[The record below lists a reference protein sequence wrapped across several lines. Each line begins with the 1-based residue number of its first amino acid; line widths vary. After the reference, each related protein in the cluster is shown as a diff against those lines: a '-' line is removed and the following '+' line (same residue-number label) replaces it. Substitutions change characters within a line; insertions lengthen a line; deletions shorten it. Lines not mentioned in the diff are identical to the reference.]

1 MRKFAV
7 KFLIY
12 LYVISGKLL
21 SYAVKDEVNKR
32 RLRITLTSF
41 FCRIG
46 LKPLGLMP
54 SFSGAEELK
63 DAGGCLVVC
72 NHMSYLDII
81 VMASLRPF
89 VFVSSVDM
97 RETPFVGM
105 IAELGGTFFVERRN
119 ASRLRD
125 EIKEIAALM
134 EKGFAV
140 VLFPE
145 GTSTDGS
152 QVLPFRAPFIESARK
167 AGVPVYP
174 CCLKYES
181 INGEPFSDLNRDL
194 VCWYGDMEFEP
205 HFESLFRMESVK
217 ASLRVMASAD
227 ASHADRKELGDYLFS
242 EVCSAYYAS

>member
-12 LYVISGKLL
+12 LYIITGK
-21 SYAVKDEVNKR
+21 AVSAFVRDEIRKR
-32 RLRITLTSF
+32 RMRIWLTSF

-46 LKPLGLMP
+46 LRPLGI
-54 SFSGAEELK
+54 STAFSGGDALK
-63 DAGGCLVVC
+63 KAGGCLVVC

-81 VMASLRPF
+81 IMASMRPF

-97 RETPFVGM
+97 HEKPFVGM
-105 IAELGGTFFVERRN
+105 MAELGGTYFVERRN
-119 ASRLRD
+119 ASRLRE
-125 EIKEIAALM
+125 EIKELAALM
-134 EKGFAV
+134 KEGFAV
-140 VLFPE
+140 MLFPE

-152 QVLPFRAPFIESARK
+152 RVLPFRAPFMESARK

-174 CCLKYES
+174 ACLKYES
-181 INGEPFSDLNRDL
+181 IDGKPFGEGNRDL

-205 HFESLFRMESVK
+205 HFEELFSVERVEASVRIMEP
-217 ASLRVMASAD
+217 AD

-242 EVCSAYYAS
+242 EVAAAYHT